1 MRNTLFMALVVALLG
16 VASCAN
22 QVPVAENFSLSTQK
36 KLRAPHHWDVIAED
50 VVSQTRQT
58 IQTKEGLQDR
68 PLFVQ
73 NPRENTPFN
82 NAFRNFM
89 ITSMVN
95 HNIPVSDRPEGA
107 IVIQYSTQLVHHNID
122 RKYSPLLSGVI
133 VARNIQQLGGHS
145 EDIGSTWTYHTD
157 GPTDSELIVTTS
169 IVEDGLY
176 AMRKSDVYYVDGVDL
191 GLFLPP
197 TKPVTK
203 DLKVVGQ

>member
-1 MRNTLFMALVVALLG
+1 MKNKLLLVLVVALFG
-16 VASCAN
+16 IAGCAN

-50 VVSQTRQT
+50 IVAQTHQAV
-58 IQTKEGLQDR
+58 QTKEQLQGR

-73 NPRENTPFN
+73 GPNQSTPFN
-82 NAFRNFM
+82 HAFRNFM
-89 ITSMVN
+89 ITNLV
-95 HNIPVSDRPEGA
+95 DRGIQVTDQPAGA
-107 IVIQYSTQLVHHNID
+107 IVVDYATQIVRHRID

-133 VARNIQQLGGHS
+133 VARNIQQHSGHS
-145 EDIGSTWTYHTD
+145 ADLGSTWTELTD

-176 AMRKSDVYYVDGVDL
+176 VLRTSDVYYVDGVDL

-197 TKPVTK
+197 VVPPLKN
-203 DLKVVGQ
+203 LKVVEQ